1 MKLYQRWLTLSRSKS
16 YFHKDRPIDYLQ
28 TTNPTITRRK
38 TTDIGAV
45 TVRKNV
51 LGWVTLEV
59 NIYHYHTLI
68 FLLTFGVKLSIGL
81 IVLRA
86 AMVLGIT

>member
-1 MKLYQRWLTLSRSKS
+1 MKLYQRWLTLLRSKN
-16 YFHKDRPIDYLQ
+16 YFPKDRPLDYLQ

-59 NIYHYHTLI
+59 NIYHTLI
-68 FLLTFGVKLSIGL
+68 FLPTFGVKLSIGL

>member
-1 MKLYQRWLTLSRSKS
+1 M
-16 YFHKDRPIDYLQ
+16 
-28 TTNPTITRRK
+28 RRK
-38 TTDIGAV
+38 TSDIGAV

-59 NIYHYHTLI
+59 NIYHYHTFI

>member
-38 TTDIGAV
+38 TSDIGAV

-68 FLLTFGVKLSIGL
+68 VLLTFGVKLSIGL